1 MRIFL
6 SIHLDTEEILV
17 ASKFSLHSEL
27 QVKSTARFKKKQNMI
42 EQDKRRPW
50 LKKEQ
55 RCSKLF
61 YLKQVVV
68 RR

>member
-6 SIHLDTEEILV
+6 STHLDTAEILA
-17 ASKFSLHSEL
+17 ASKFSSHSVPQAKL
-27 QVKSTARFKKKQNMI
+27 TARFKKKQNMI

-50 LKKEQ
+50 QRKER

-61 YLKQVVV
+61 YLKREVV

>member
-6 SIHLDTEEILV
+6 STHLDTAEILA
-17 ASKFSLHSEL
+17 ASKFSSHSVPL
-27 QVKSTARFKKKQNMI
+27 AKLTARFKKKQNMI

-50 LKKEQ
+50 QRKER

-61 YLKQVVV
+61 YLKREVV